1 MFNSNKKVNPIRQE
15 ERCFSDNP
23 TVNNLLYRE
32 SEVHGRINR
41 DELNLRDNV
50 GPADLIYT

>member
-1 MFNSNKKVNPIRQE
+1 MFNSNKKAPIKKE
-15 ERCFSDNP
+15 NRCFSDNP
-23 TVNNLLYRE
+23 TINNLLYRE

-41 DELNLRDNV
+41 DEIYLRDNV